1 MNAVENFF
9 HKDNSS
15 RILEWKHAHYHIKP
29 GTCRKCQST
38 FAMAVAQRGV
48 TANQRTSRTMMMI
61 NNIKPAEPPPIQMRL
76 PNMGDNIND
85 IKFRWV
91 KEAGRL
97 ILPASG

>member
-1 MNAVENFF
+1 
-9 HKDNSS
+9 
-15 RILEWKHAHYHIKP
+15 
-29 GTCRKCQST
+29 
-38 FAMAVAQRGV
+38 
-48 TANQRTSRTMMMI
+48 
-61 NNIKPAEPPPIQMRL
+61 MRL